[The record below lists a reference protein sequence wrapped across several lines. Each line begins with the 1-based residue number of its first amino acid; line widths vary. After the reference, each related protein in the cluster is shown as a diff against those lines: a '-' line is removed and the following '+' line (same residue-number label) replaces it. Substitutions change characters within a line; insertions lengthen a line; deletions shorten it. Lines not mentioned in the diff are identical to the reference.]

1 MFLRGHTHSLESRRV
16 GFAVHHAS
24 SYLVYSSLG
33 MICDGRT
40 ETAGGGGLRLRNI
53 SELSNFPLPGRAKG
67 GLLNQPRQ
75 LESMYNISF
84 CTIVL
89 V

>member
-40 ETAGGGGLRLRNI
+40 ETAGGGGV
-53 SELSNFPLPGRAKG
+53 EVAKYFG
-67 GLLNQPRQ
+67 AFEFSAAWQGQGWASQ
-75 LESMYNISF
+75 STTSA
-84 CTIVL
+84 
-89 V
+89 